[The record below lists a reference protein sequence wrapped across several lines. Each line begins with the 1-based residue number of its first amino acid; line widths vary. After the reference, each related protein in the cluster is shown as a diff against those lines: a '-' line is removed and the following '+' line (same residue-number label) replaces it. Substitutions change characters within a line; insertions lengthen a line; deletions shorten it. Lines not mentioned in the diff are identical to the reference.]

1 MECAMKAPPD
11 RRTVLKLT
19 GAAVLAV
26 AARPAV
32 ASTNMNGT
40 ITFEGGKPIPE
51 GILAITLED
60 PAATDEPLR
69 QVAETRIDS
78 DGKSTSI
85 AFALTPPASL
95 TASAALQIV
104 ARLERADGWLLA
116 RGSAPFDPASP
127 VTVALNTVMY

>member
-1 MECAMKAPPD
+1 MEYAMKAPPD

-51 GILAITLED
+51 GVLAITLED
-60 PAATDEPLR
+60 PAATDVPLR

-85 AFALTPPASL
+85 AFALTPPATL
-95 TASAALQIV
+95 TASALQIV

-127 VTVALNTVMY
+127 VTIALNTVMY

>member
-1 MECAMKAPPD
+1 MKAQPD

-19 GAAVLAV
+19 GAAILA
-26 AARPAV
+26 AAAHPV
-32 ASTNMNGT
+32 TASSTDMDGT

-95 TASAALQIV
+95 IASAALQIV

>member
-1 MECAMKAPPD
+1 MKAQPD
-11 RRTVLKLT
+11 RRTVLKFT
-19 GAAVLAV
+19 GAAILA
-26 AARPAV
+26 AAAHPV
-32 ASTNMNGT
+32 TASSTDMDGT